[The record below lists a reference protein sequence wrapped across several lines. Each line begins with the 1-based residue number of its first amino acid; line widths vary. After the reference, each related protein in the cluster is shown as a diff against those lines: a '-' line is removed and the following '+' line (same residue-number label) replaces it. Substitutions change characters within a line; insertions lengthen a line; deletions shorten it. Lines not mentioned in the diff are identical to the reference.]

1 MKHFMLPKGA
11 AVFREAQAA
20 PPAYDSPPPPPPPK
34 SKSSSS
40 SSSKKQSRCK
50 ENTPPPDPNSMGSDK
65 KASPATGAAA
75 AAAKARCPLPPRP
88 PSSNPL
94 KRKLSMEVVAENAL
108 AGASDSGVKV
118 VVRMRPQN
126 HDEEE
131 GDMIVQKVSTDS
143 VTINGQTFTFD
154 AVADAEASQ
163 LDIFELVGGPL
174 VENCLA
180 GFNSSIFAY
189 GQTGSGKTYTM
200 WGPAQALLE
209 DKLLNQQGLTPRI
222 LECLFARI
230 NEEEIKHA
238 DKQLKY
244 QCRCSFLEIYN
255 EQITDLLDP
264 NQRNLQIREDV
275 KSGVYVENL
284 TEESVC
290 SMKDV
295 NQLLLRGLSN
305 RRTGATSINAE
316 SSRSHSVFTCII
328 ESRCKSMA
336 DGMSSFK
343 TSRINLVDLAG
354 SERQKLTG
362 AAGERLKEAGNI
374 NRSLSQL
381 GNLIN
386 ILAEISQTGK
396 QRHIPYRDSKL
407 TFLLQES
414 LGGNAKLAMVCAVS
428 PAQSCKTETFSTLR
442 FAQLMREDVK
452 FLREVIRQLK
462 VYDPCCSCQLVMSYF
477 RMKANGNNPSDSK
490 QYLTGKDVRRSLH
503 LLKLSLHHPMT
514 LPHADDDSD
523 EEMEIDEEAVER
535 LCHQVGLQSS
545 SCGDMEGVS
554 EQPDVENLG
563 DPIVESSDIT
573 SSKYLFEGE
582 KLNSLDVKMDDGEA
596 PVVSLNSSTNCPS
609 PSGLNVTVS
618 ETSPLK
624 SPTPS
629 VSPRITNSSRKSLR
643 TSSMLTASQKNLEND
658 TSIEQGGLRISSPKS
673 LNKSSSHHLPTQR
686 SSSYLVPT
694 EHLAASL
701 QRGLEIMERKSSALR
716 RSSFR
721 FSYKPAESKSIVP
734 VIKVDTGVQV
744 SLEDNPMVVEA
755 PVDYL
760 CSNCRTRTQA
770 DIKDVD
776 GGNLQMVPVGGSESS
791 EKSKKQVPKAVE
803 KVLAGSF
810 RREMALEEFCGKQA
824 AEIMQLNRLV
834 QQFKHE
840 RECNTII
847 AQTREDKILRLES
860 LMDGVMPTEEFMGE
874 EFASLNHEY
883 KLLKEKYEN
892 HPEVLQSKIE
902 LKRLQDELEQYQNF
916 FNNGEREVLLEEI
929 QDLRSQLQ
937 YYMDASTSLGTKR
950 SPPLLLD
957 YPCGPSSAPSLSTV
971 PESNEES
978 AEQKF
983 EQERKH
989 WTEAESKW
997 ISLTEELRME
1007 LEASRSQAEKW
1018 QQEYETEKKCAEDL
1032 KEAMQWAMEGQ
1043 TRMLEQYA
1051 DLEEKHIQLL
1061 ARHRRMQDGIDDV
1074 KKAAAKAGVRGAESK
1089 FINALA
1095 VEISALK
1102 VEREKERRYM
1112 RDENRELKSQ
1122 LHDTAE
1128 AVQAAGEL
1136 LVRLKEAEEAVA
1148 SAQKRATEAEQET
1161 QKAYQEI
1168 DKLKKE
1174 HQTEIQ
1180 TVNRLVAESR
1190 LPNEA
1195 CGAADFT
1202 MAKYDKGEPQNADD
1216 QQWKEEFKEFYG
1228 GEDGELSRLVEPKS
1242 WFMGYDSCNI

>member
-11 AVFREAQAA
+11 AVFREAQA
-20 PPAYDSPPPPPPPK
+20 PPVYDSPPPK
-34 SKSSSS
+34 GKS
-40 SSSKKQSRCK
+40 SSSKKQGRCK

-65 KASPATGAAA
+65 KASPAAAASSA
-75 AAAKARCPLPPRP
+75 AAAKMARCALPPRP

-94 KRKLSMEVVAENAL
+94 KRKLSMEAIAENAL

-118 VVRMRPQN
+118 VVRMRPQSN
-126 HDEEE
+126 DEEE
-131 GDMIVQKVSTDS
+131 GDMIVQKVSTDA
-143 VTINGQTFTFD
+143 VTFNGQTFTFD
-154 AVADAEASQ
+154 AVADTEASQ
-163 LDIFELVGGPL
+163 LDMFELVGAPL

-200 WGPAQALLE
+200 WGPTQALLE
-209 DKLLNQQGLTPRI
+209 DKLSSQQGLTPRI
-222 LECLFARI
+222 LECLLARI
-230 NEEEIKHA
+230 NEEQIKHA

-290 SMKDV
+290 TMKDV
-295 NQLLLRGLSN
+295 NRLLLRGLSN

-428 PAQSCKTETFSTLR
+428 PAPSCKSETFSTLR
-442 FAQLMREDVK
+442 FAQHAKSIKNKAVVNEVMREDVK

-462 VYDPCCSCQLVMSYF
+462 DELL

-490 QYLTGKDVRRSLH
+490 QHLTGKDVRRSLH

-535 LCHQVGLQSS
+535 LCQQVGLQSS
-545 SCGDMEGVS
+545 SCGDMEEVS

-563 DPIVESSDIT
+563 DPIVETSDST
-573 SSKYLFEGE
+573 SKHPFEGE
-582 KLNSLDVKMDDGEA
+582 KSNSLDVKMDDGEA
-596 PVVSLNSSTNCPS
+596 PAVSLNSSTNCLS

-629 VSPRITNSSRKSLR
+629 VSPRITNTSRKSLR

-658 TSIEQGGLRISSPKS
+658 TSIEQGGQRISSPKS

-721 FSYKPAESKSIVP
+721 FSYKPGESKSIIP

-744 SLEDNPMVVEA
+744 SLEDYPMVVEA
-755 PVDYL
+755 PMDYL
-760 CSNCRTRTQA
+760 CSNCRTRTQT
-770 DIKDVD
+770 DVKDVD
-776 GGNLQMVPVGGSESS
+776 GGNLQIVPVGGSESS

-803 KVLAGSF
+803 KVLTGAF
-810 RREMALEEFCGKQA
+810 RREMVLEEYCGKQA

-840 RECNTII
+840 RECNAII

-860 LMDGVMPTEEFMGE
+860 LMDGVMPTEEFMEE

-916 FNNGEREVLLEEI
+916 FNNGERAVLLEEI

-957 YPCGPSSAPSLSTV
+957 YPCGPSPAPSLSTV
-971 PESNEES
+971 PESNEER
-978 AEQKF
+978 AEEKF
-983 EQERKH
+983 EQERKR

-1007 LEASRSQAEKW
+1007 LEASRSEAEKW
-1018 QQEYETEKKCAEDL
+1018 RQEYDTEKKCAEDL
-1032 KEAMQWAMEGQ
+1032 EEAMQLAMQGQ
-1043 TRMLEQYA
+1043 ARTLEQYV

-1089 FINALA
+1089 FINSLA
-1095 VEISALK
+1095 AEISALK

-1122 LHDTAE
+1122 LQDTAE

-1136 LVRLKEAEEAVA
+1136 LVRLKEAEEAIA
-1148 SAQKRATEAEQET
+1148 AAQKRAIEAEQET
-1161 QKAYQEI
+1161 KKAYQEM
-1168 DKLKKE
+1168 DLLKKE

-1180 TVNRLVAESR
+1180 TVNRLLAESR
-1190 LPNEA
+1190 LPDEA
-1195 CGAADFT
+1195 CGAAAHDFPV
-1202 MAKYDKGEPQNADD
+1202 AKYDNSEPQNADD
-1216 QQWKEEFKEFYG
+1216 QQWKEEFKEFYS